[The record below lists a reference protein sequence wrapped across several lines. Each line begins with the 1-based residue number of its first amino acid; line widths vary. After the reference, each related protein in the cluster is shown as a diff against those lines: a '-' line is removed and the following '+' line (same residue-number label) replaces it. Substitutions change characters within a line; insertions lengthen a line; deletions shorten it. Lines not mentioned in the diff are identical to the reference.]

1 MRIRRWI
8 PTLLDDG
15 CAHYFFYGINPVPSS
30 FPLECLYLELTN
42 SLWHSEGSNMRN
54 RTYCNPR
61 TLLGWLGKTFM
72 RLATIGKVMPTV
84 KDLMTKNVVTIDA
97 DKTVV
102 EAAILM
108 SKNDIGDLVV
118 VKDNAPVGIVTER
131 DFVRRVLAERKSVN
145 TKVSEVMTTPLKVI
159 DPDAP
164 IKEAARRMVNRK
176 IRRLPVI
183 KDNKLVGIL
192 TAADFAKHLS
202 KKTLTDDILEAMG
215 RSHYPVPEAFER

>member
-1 MRIRRWI
+1 
-8 PTLLDDG
+8 
-15 CAHYFFYGINPVPSS
+15 
-30 FPLECLYLELTN
+30 
-42 SLWHSEGSNMRN
+42 
-54 RTYCNPR
+54 
-61 TLLGWLGKTFM
+61 M

-102 EAAILM
+102 EAAMLM